1 MEALLAIVAGLAALV
16 VGLVAGYFYQV
27 RLAQARG
34 REFARRVE
42 QELTEVEARQ
52 RASVKETSAKIRDER
67 ANAERETRER
77 RRELRQQ
84 ERRLQQREQSLDK
97 RSERLDDLEREFL
110 NRDDALDSRKR
121 GLDRRETELE
131 DLREQQV
138 AALETAASLT
148 RDEAKTELLAS
159 VEREVREI
167 CDQRVRELT
176 AAAEETAEAQ
186 ARWLVG
192 LSLQRVAAAHTTE
205 ITTSVVDL
213 KSDDMKGRI
222 IGREGRNIRALE
234 AATGI
239 DIIIDDTP
247 ETVVLSGFDPVRRE
261 VARVALQ
268 RLTEDGRIHPARI
281 EDTVTKA
288 RSEVEEI
295 IEREGEQAAYDA
307 GTPAL
312 PRDILRYMG
321 RLRFRTSYGQ
331 NVLSHSVEV
340 SLLAA
345 TMAAEIGGDVEVAR
359 RAGFVHD
366 IGKAI
371 DHEIEGPHALIGGA
385 LLRRSGLSEDV
396 AHAAEAHHFEVE
408 LRSFEAFAVAAAD
421 AISASRP
428 GARRETVTRYLQRL
442 EKLEEIARSFEGV
455 DNCYAIQAGRE
466 LRVLIRPDQVDEAGV
481 QRLANDIAK
490 RIQESMEYPGQIKI
504 TTIRETRAVDY
515 AR

>member
-27 RLAQARG
+27 RLSQARG

-42 QELTEVEARQ
+42 QELAEVEARQ
-52 RASVKETSAKIRDER
+52 RASIKETSTKIRDER

-84 ERRLQQREQSLDK
+84 ERRLQQREETLDK

-110 NRDDALDSRKR
+110 RRDDSLDDRKR
-121 GLDRRETELE
+121 GLDQRETELE

-138 AALETAASLT
+138 TALETVASLT

-167 CDQRVRELT
+167 CDQRVREIT
-176 AAAEETAEAQ
+176 SEAEETAEAR

-192 LSLQRVAAAHTTE
+192 VSLQRVAAAHTTE

-295 IEREGEQAAYDA
+295 IEREGATFFATWVACDSA
-307 GTPAL
+307 RAT
-312 PRDILRYMG
+312 G
-321 RLRFRTSYGQ
+321 RT
-331 NVLSHSVEV
+331 
-340 SLLAA
+340 
-345 TMAAEIGGDVEVAR
+345 
-359 RAGFVHD
+359 
-366 IGKAI
+366 
-371 DHEIEGPHALIGGA
+371 
-385 LLRRSGLSEDV
+385 
-396 AHAAEAHHFEVE
+396 
-408 LRSFEAFAVAAAD
+408 
-421 AISASRP
+421 
-428 GARRETVTRYLQRL
+428 
-442 EKLEEIARSFEGV
+442 
-455 DNCYAIQAGRE
+455 C
-466 LRVLIRPDQVDEAGV
+466 
-481 QRLANDIAK
+481 
-490 RIQESMEYPGQIKI
+490 
-504 TTIRETRAVDY
+504 
-515 AR
+515 

>member
-1 MEALLAIVAGLAALV
+1 V
-16 VGLVAGYFYQV
+16 
-27 RLAQARG
+27 
-34 REFARRVE
+34 
-42 QELTEVEARQ
+42 
-52 RASVKETSAKIRDER
+52 
-67 ANAERETRER
+67 
-77 RRELRQQ
+77 
-84 ERRLQQREQSLDK
+84 
-97 RSERLDDLEREFL
+97 
-110 NRDDALDSRKR
+110 
-121 GLDRRETELE
+121 
-131 DLREQQV
+131 
-138 AALETAASLT
+138 
-148 RDEAKTELLAS
+148 
-159 VEREVREI
+159 
-167 CDQRVRELT
+167 
-176 AAAEETAEAQ
+176 
-186 ARWLVG
+186 
-192 LSLQRVAAAHTTE
+192 HTTE

-442 EKLEEIARSFEGV
+442 EKLEEIARSFDGV

-466 LRVLIRPDQVDEAGV
+466 LRVLIRPDQVDEAGGAAV
-481 QRLANDIAK
+481 GQRHRQAHPGVDGVPGSD
-490 RIQESMEYPGQIKI
+490 QDHDYP
-504 TTIRETRAVDY
+504 
-515 AR
+515 

>member
-110 NRDDALDSRKR
+110 SRDDALDSRKR

>member
-1 MEALLAIVAGLAALV
+1 VEALLAIVAGLAALV

-27 RLAQARG
+27 RLSQARG

-42 QELTEVEARQ
+42 RELAEVEARQ
-52 RASVKETSAKIRDER
+52 RARITETNTKIRDER
-67 ANAERETRER
+67 ADAERATRER
-77 RRELRQQ
+77 RREFRQQ
-84 ERRLQQREQSLDK
+84 EQRLQQREQTLDR
-97 RSERLDDLEREFL
+97 RSERLDDLESEFL
-110 NRDDALDSRKR
+110 KRDNTLDQRKR
-121 GLDRRETELE
+121 ALDRRETELE
-131 DLREQQV
+131 DLREQQL
-138 AALETAASLT
+138 AALEAAASLT
-148 RDEAKTELLAS
+148 RDEAQTQLLAS

-167 CDQRVRELT
+167 CDQRVREL
-176 AAAEETAEAQ
+176 AAEAQETAEAR

-234 AATGI
+234 AATGV

-261 VARVALQ
+261 VARVALK

-281 EDTVTKA
+281 EDSVTKA

-345 TMAAEIGGDVEVAR
+345 TMAAEIGGHVDVAR
-359 RAGFVHD
+359 RAGFLHD

-371 DHEIEGPHALIGGA
+371 DHEVEGPHALIGGA

-442 EKLEEIARSFEGV
+442 EKLEEIARSFDGV

-481 QRLANDIAK
+481 QRLANEIAN

-504 TTIRETRAVDY
+504 TTIRETRAVEY

>member
-1 MEALLAIVAGLAALV
+1 MEALLAAVAGMAALAA
-16 VGLVAGYFYQV
+16 GLGAGYFYQV
-27 RLAQARG
+27 RLSRSRG
-34 REFARRVE
+34 REFARRVQ
-42 QELTEVEARQ
+42 QELEEVEARQ
-52 RASVKETSAKIRDER
+52 RASITQTTER
-67 ANAERETRER
+67 TREARAAAEREVRER
-77 RRELRQQ
+77 RRELGQE
-84 ERRLQQREQSLDK
+84 ERRLQQRERTLDTRTEELDERDRAFVQRGEALDERTSDLDK
-97 RSERLDDLEREFL
+97 RAADVEQ
-110 NRDDALDSRKR
+110 
-121 GLDRRETELE
+121 
-131 DLREQQV
+131 LRQRQV
-138 AALETAASLT
+138 EALEAVSTLT
-148 RDEAKTELLAS
+148 RDEAKTQLLAS
-159 VEREVREI
+159 IEREVRDI
-167 CDQRVRELT
+167 ADQRVRQL
-176 AAAEETAEAQ
+176 TAEAAEAAEAK

-192 LSLQRVAAAHTTE
+192 LSLQRVAASHAAE
-205 ITTSVVDL
+205 ITTSTVDL
-213 KSDDMKGRI
+213 RSDELKGRI

-234 AATGI
+234 AATGV

-268 RLTEDGRIHPARI
+268 RLTVDGRIHPARI
-281 EDTVTKA
+281 EDAVNKA

-307 GTPAL
+307 GAPTL

-345 TMAAEIGGDVEVAR
+345 TMTAEMGGDAELAR
-359 RAGFVHD
+359 YAGFLHD

-371 DHEIEGPHALIGGA
+371 DHEVEGPHALIGGE
-385 LLRRSGLSEDV
+385 LLRRSGIREDV

-442 EKLEEIARSFEGV
+442 ERLEETAKSFDGV
-455 DNCYAIQAGRE
+455 DSCYAIQAGRE
-466 LRVLIRPDQVDEAGV
+466 LRVLISPDQVDEAGV
-481 QRLANDIAK
+481 QRLANAIAK
-490 RIQESMEYPGQIKI
+490 RVQESLEYPGQIKI

>member
-1 MEALLAIVAGLAALV
+1 MEALLAVVAGLAALV
-16 VGLVAGYFYQV
+16 VGLVAGYFYQI
-27 RLAQARG
+27 RLSQARG
-34 REFARRVE
+34 RDFARRVE
-42 QELTEVEARQ
+42 HELQEVEARQ
-52 RASVKETSAKIRDER
+52 RASITETSAKIRDER
-67 ANAERETRER
+67 ASAERESSER

-84 ERRLQQREQSLDK
+84 ERRLEQREQTLDK
-97 RSERLDDLEREFL
+97 RSERLDDLEREIL
-110 NRDDALDSRKR
+110 KRDDTLDNRKR
-121 GLDRRETELE
+121 GLDKRETELG

-138 AALETAASLT
+138 AALETVASLT
-148 RDEAKTELLAS
+148 RDEAKAELLAS

-167 CDQRVRELT
+167 CDLRVREI
-176 AAAEETAEAQ
+176 AAEAQETAEAR

-261 VARVALQ
+261 VARVALK

-281 EDTVTKA
+281 EDSVIKA

-307 GTPAL
+307 GTPAI

-345 TMAAEIGGDVEVAR
+345 TMAAEIGGDVDVAR
-359 RAGFVHD
+359 RAGFLHD
-366 IGKAI
+366 IGKAV

-442 EKLEEIARSFEGV
+442 EKLEEIAQSFDGV

-466 LRVLIRPDQVDEAGV
+466 LRVLIRPDKIDEAGV

-490 RIQESMEYPGQIKI
+490 SIQESMEYPGQIKI
-504 TTIRETRAVDY
+504 TTIRETRAVEY

>member
-1 MEALLAIVAGLAALV
+1 MDALLAIVAGLAALV

-27 RLAQARG
+27 RLSQARG
-34 REFARRVE
+34 KEFARRVE

-52 RASVKETSAKIRDER
+52 RASIKETSAKIRDER
-67 ANAERETRER
+67 ADAERETRER
-77 RRELRQQ
+77 RGELRQQ
-84 ERRLQQREQSLDK
+84 EHRLQQREQTLDK
-97 RSERLDDLEREFL
+97 RSERLDGLEGEIL
-110 NRDDALDSRKR
+110 NRDTTLDDRKR
-121 GLDRRETELE
+121 GLDEREAALE
-131 DLREQQV
+131 ALREQQV
-138 AALETAASLT
+138 AALEAVATLT
-148 RDEAKTELLAS
+148 RDEAKGQLLAS

-167 CDQRVRELT
+167 CDQRVREL
-176 AAAEETAEAQ
+176 AAEAEETAEAR

-192 LSLQRVAAAHTTE
+192 LSLQRVAAVHTTE

-268 RLTEDGRIHPARI
+268 RLTVDGRIHPARI
-281 EDTVTKA
+281 EEAVTKA

-312 PRDILRYMG
+312 PRDLLRYMG

-345 TMAAEIGGDVEVAR
+345 TMTAEMGGQVELAR
-359 RAGFVHD
+359 QAGFLHD

-371 DHEIEGPHALIGGA
+371 DHEVEGPHALIGGA

-442 EKLEEIARSFEGV
+442 EKLEEIARSFDGV
-455 DNCYAIQAGRE
+455 DTCYAIQAGRE
-466 LRVLIRPDQVDEAGV
+466 LRVLIRPDQIDEAGV

-490 RIQESMEYPGQIKI
+490 RIQESMDYPGQIKI
-504 TTIRETRAVDY
+504 TTIRETRAVEY